1 MTQVQGVTCL
11 PLPSTAVPA
20 DVSSS
25 NDADVED
32 DNTLTVVRYA
42 QHNGHH
48 NTKHKHH
55 NQHSSSTQSTVAAAV
70 STVGSMSSMAAA
82 AVSQDTLHALESAV
96 ITWTKQI
103 KAVLKQ
109 VCA

>member
-1 MTQVQGVTCL
+1 VQGVTCL

-25 NDADVED
+25 TDTDVED

-48 NTKHKHH
+48 NAKYKHL
-55 NQHSSSTQSTVAAAV
+55 NQHSSSTQPTVAAAA
-70 STVGSMSSMAAA
+70 STVGSLAAA

-109 VCA
+109 VCV